1 MTTVKKVLV
10 VGGGFSGACAAIQ
23 MRKLGIE
30 VDLVEIESNWQ
41 TYGAGITIS
50 GATLRALGTVG
61 VLPQFVEQG
70 FCSDGVELFT
80 ASGML
85 VATMPSPRIAG
96 PDVPGNAGIMR
107 STLCRILADATRA
120 SGTNV
125 RLGVTFKDLTQQADG
140 VNVSFDD
147 GSTGTYDLVV
157 GADGLFSQ
165 TRRVLFPHAQA
176 PAYSGQGVWRAV
188 LPRPASVK
196 RLGMYMGERTK
207 IGFNPVSKEQMYMF
221 VTEERAE
228 NTRVPAEQLV
238 PQLQALLEPFSAPLV
253 RDVRASLGPD
263 SSVVYRPLEL
273 LLVPQPWSRGRV
285 VLIGDAVH
293 ATTPHLGSG
302 AGIGIEDAIVLADE
316 LGRDGGVGEALQR
329 FEKRRWERC
338 RMVVEN
344 SRRLGE
350 IEATGGSKEE
360 HAHLMQ
366 SSMAALAMPI

>member
-1 MTTVKKVLV
+1 MTTVKKALV
-10 VGGGFSGACAAIQ
+10 VGGGFSGTCAAIQ
-23 MRKLGIE
+23 LSKLGIE
-30 VDLVEIESNWQ
+30 VDLVEIDRHWQ
-41 TYGAGITIS
+41 TYGAGITLS
-50 GATLRALGTVG
+50 GVTLRALHTVG
-61 VLPQFVEQG
+61 VLPQFMESG
-70 FCSDGVELFT
+70 FGSDGVDLFT
-80 ASGML
+80 PNGML
-85 VATMPSPRIAG
+85 MATMPTPRVAG
-96 PDVPGNAGIMR
+96 PQVPGGGGILR
-107 STLCRILADATRA
+107 SALCRILADATRA

-125 RLGVTFKDLTQQADG
+125 RLGVTFTSMTQQADG
-140 VNVSFDD
+140 VTVAFDD

-165 TRRVLFPHAQA
+165 TRRALFPDA
-176 PAYSGQGVWRAV
+176 PAPVFSGQGVWRAV

-196 RLGMYMGERTK
+196 RLAMYMGERTK
-207 IGFNPVSKEQMYMF
+207 VGFNPVSQEQMYMF
-221 VTEERAE
+221 VTEERSVNA
-228 NTRVPAEQLV
+228 RVPQDELV
-238 PQLQALLEPFSAPLV
+238 PQLQALLKPFSAPLL
-253 RDVRASLGPD
+253 RDVRAALGPD

-273 LLVPQPWSRGRV
+273 LLMPQPWSQGRV

-293 ATTPHLGSG
+293 ATTPHLASG
-302 AGIGIEDAIVLADE
+302 AGIGIEDAIVLAE
-316 LGRDGGVGEALQR
+316 EIGRNGGVDVALER